1 MAKVSYIKIGIEV
14 TIQPETLRFPQSLWE
29 SMVSGTKEVGIMAG
43 SGEIL
48 RIFPDY
54 LRDKWKA
61 VAQKADRLQE
71 IRLRVQR
78 EIVVILDGKEFFL
91 DKRGQIVQDIS
102 VADKMEGQDMD
113 AILNHVCDYSLYA
126 FADEMRQGFLTIPG
140 GHRVGI
146 AGQVILEKE
155 GHIRNMK
162 HICYMNIR
170 ISHEIKGAADKAMPH
185 IYENGRL
192 QDILLISPP
201 GCGKT
206 TLLRDMVRQISDGN
220 RFGEGMNV
228 AVVDERSEIAGCY
241 MGCPQNDVGRRTDVL
256 DCCPKALGMMML
268 IRSMSPQA
276 IAVDELGG
284 EEDVKAVCQVLQCG
298 SRIIAT
304 MHGDSLEDVMEKDFF
319 RDLRERKIFGRYILL
334 EKKDGK
340 CKISAIYDRSFRVC
354 CV

>member
-1 MAKVSYIKIGIEV
+1 MAE
-14 TIQPETLRFPQSLWE
+14 
-29 SMVSGTKEVGIMAG
+29 

-54 LRDKWKA
+54 LRGKWKL
-61 VAQKADRLQE
+61 VAQMSDRLQE
-71 IRLRVQR
+71 IRLRVHR
-78 EIVVILDGKEFFL
+78 EIAVIIDGKEFFL
-91 DKRGQIVQDIS
+91 DKEGRIVQDS
-102 VADKMEGQDMD
+102 SLADRMEEQDME

-140 GHRVGI
+140 GHRVGL
-146 AGQVILEKE
+146 AGQIILEKE

-162 HICYMNIR
+162 YIRYMNIR
-170 ISHEIKGAADKAMPH
+170 ISHEIKGAADKAMPY

-192 QDILLISPP
+192 QDVLLISPP

-206 TLLRDMVRQISDGN
+206 TLLRDMVRQISNGN

-241 MGCPQNDVGRRTDVL
+241 MGCPQNDIGRRTDVM

-268 IRSMSPQA
+268 LRSMSPQV

-284 EEDVKAVCQVLQCG
+284 AEDVKAVQRVVQCG
-298 SRIIAT
+298 SRILAT

-319 RDLRERKIFGRYILL
+319 RELNKRKIFGRYILL
-334 EKKDGK
+334 EKSGGK
-340 CKISAIYDRSFRVC
+340 CKIQSIFDRSFRKC
-354 CV
+354 CGS

>member
-1 MAKVSYIKIGIEV
+1 
-14 TIQPETLRFPQSLWE
+14 
-29 SMVSGTKEVGIMAG
+29 MAG

-61 VAQKADRLQE
+61 VAQKADMLQE

-91 DKRGQIVQDIS
+91 DKTGQIVRDIRM
-102 VADKMEGQDMD
+102 ADKMEGQDMD
-113 AILNHVCDYSLYA
+113 AILNHICDYSLYA

-146 AGQVILEKE
+146 AGQVIMEKE
-155 GHIRNMK
+155 GQIRNMK

-170 ISHEIKGAADKAMPH
+170 ISHEIKGAADKAMPYV
-185 IYENGRL
+185 YENGRL

-206 TLLRDMVRQISDGN
+206 TLLRDMVRQISDGS

-241 MGCPQNDVGRRTDVL
+241 MGCPQNDIGRRTDVL

-268 IRSMSPQA
+268 IRSMSPQV

-284 EEDVKAVCQVLQCG
+284 IEDVKAVCRALQCG

-304 MHGDSLEDVMEKDFF
+304 MHGDSLEDVMEKNFF
-319 RDLRERKIFGRYILL
+319 RELKEREVFGRYILL

-340 CKISAIYDRSFRVC
+340 CGIGSIYDRSFRVC
-354 CV
+354 CGL

>member
-1 MAKVSYIKIGIEV
+1 MAE
-14 TIQPETLRFPQSLWE
+14 
-29 SMVSGTKEVGIMAG
+29 

-54 LRDKWKA
+54 LRPKWKS
-61 VAQKADRLQE
+61 VAQRVDRLSE
-71 IRLRVQR
+71 IRLRIGR
-78 EIVVILDGKEFFL
+78 EIIVILDGKEFFL
-91 DKRGQIVQDIS
+91 DNEGRIVQDIRA
-102 VADKMEGQDMD
+102 ADKMEGQDME

-126 FADEMRQGFLTIPG
+126 FSDEMRQGFLTIPG
-140 GHRVGI
+140 GHRVGL
-146 AGQVILEKE
+146 AGQIILEKD
-155 GHIRNMK
+155 GYIRNIK

-170 ISHEIKGAADKAMPH
+170 ISHEIKGAADKVMPY
-185 IYENGRL
+185 IYDKGSL
-192 QDILLISPP
+192 QDVLLISPP

-241 MGCPQNDVGRRTDVL
+241 MGCPQNDIGRRTDVM

-268 IRSMSPQA
+268 LRSMSPQV

-284 EEDVKAVCQVLQCG
+284 AEDVKAVHRVLQCG

-304 MHGDSLEDVMEKDFF
+304 MHGDSLEDVMGKDFF
-319 RDLRERKIFGRYILL
+319 RELNERKIFGRYILL
-334 EKKDGK
+334 EKRDGK
-340 CKISAIYDRSFRVC
+340 CKIQTIYDRSFKIC
-354 CV
+354 CGW